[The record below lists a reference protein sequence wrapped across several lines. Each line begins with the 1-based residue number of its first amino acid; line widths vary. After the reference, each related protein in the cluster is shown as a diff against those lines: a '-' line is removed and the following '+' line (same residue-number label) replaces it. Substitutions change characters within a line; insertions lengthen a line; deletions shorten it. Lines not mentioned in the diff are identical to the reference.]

1 MIACTPI
8 EPYQMPNDTISSGD
22 SLLVRFRTDDSI
34 HSKGFTLTYY
44 TIESRENELV
54 EDKQVHNQ
62 LQL

>member
-1 MIACTPI
+1 
-8 EPYQMPNDTISSGD
+8 MPNDTISSGD
-22 SLLVRFRTDDSI
+22 SLLVRFRADDSI

-54 EDKQVHNQ
+54 EDKQVDNQ